1 MLHEITIKPHAPY
14 DGLAHTSGTEILVDG
29 KPFRGITS
37 IYTDHTAGEIP
48 KVTMTI
54 LPSRC
59 EVETCAELNL
69 QIDIDTVKTAIQCL
83 QFALQLEDELKG
95 GVIKSV
101 ESVLREESVIGI
113 NHAELAE
120 KITDRVFGLET

>member
-1 MLHEITIKPHAPY
+1 MLHEITIKPQAPH
-14 DGLAHTSGTEILVDG
+14 DGLAHTSYGTEILVDG
-29 KPFRGITS
+29 KPFHGITS
-37 IYTDHTAGEIP
+37 IYTDHTVGEVP
-48 KVTMTI
+48 EVTMTI

-83 QFALQLEDELKG
+83 QLALRLEDELKG

-120 KITDRVFGLET
+120 KITDRVFGLD